1 LPTHDN
7 IIEYK
12 FLKEYTNYV
21 IMGLEYARAGTLLNL
36 QRGYIHNRKHIK
48 DEDCSKIIKG
58 ILLGLKHLSRHDIVH
73 RDLKPSNIVL
83 TDADQLDKVKLVDFG
98 LAVKY

>member
-1 LPTHDN
+1 
-7 IIEYK
+7 
-12 FLKEYTNYV
+12 
-21 IMGLEYARAGTLLNL
+21 MGLEYARAGTLLNL